1 MNECILA
8 SMLILTIA
16 ASFIVRAI
24 SRKHENGS
32 AEYMENMYI
41 LHQEPKNTMDEYLNN
56 EVQKCIDKYHCHVE
70 RYEDAY
76 ERDVLVFYAGS
87 YVQRYL
93 ICRICLDEYDL
104 DDKSSIDAFMS
115 IARRELDECNISL
128 IDKANNRQGI

>member
-56 EVQKCIDKYHCHVE
+56 EV
-70 RYEDAY
+70 
-76 ERDVLVFYAGS
+76 
-87 YVQRYL
+87 
-93 ICRICLDEYDL
+93 
-104 DDKSSIDAFMS
+104 
-115 IARRELDECNISL
+115 
-128 IDKANNRQGI
+128 